1 MTSYGKAACR
11 RPFRFWRRLFSF
23 SQRRGWRTEA
33 SSEQGGSDERRIGDR
48 WFGLHRQLCILQRLA
63 AGHQVRTTVRNL
75 DREANVRAMLKQV
88 SAEPGDRLSFFAAE
102 LTQDARW
109 REAVAGSEYVLH
121 VASRIQ
127 SMCRRAPTK

>member
-1 MTSYGKAACR
+1 
-11 RPFRFWRRLFSF
+11 
-23 SQRRGWRTEA
+23 
-33 SSEQGGSDERRIGDR
+33 
-48 WFGLHRQLCILQRLA
+48 
-63 AGHQVRTTVRNL
+63 VRNL

-121 VASRIQ
+121 VASRISEHVPKSADEMIVPARDGTLGILRAACQ
-127 SMCRRAPTK
+127 ANGKRVVLTSSFTAIGCGHPPQRAPFDETT